1 MLIHLKGFIP
11 MFSKAF
17 HRASIAVAAAVYFL
31 FLLAGNAQITKAT
44 LNGVVTDVSGAS
56 IINADVTVTNTETNT
71 LRKVKTDSSGRY
83 YVNDLL
89 PGSYELTAEAAG
101 FDRAVT
107 SKITLAVAQ
116 TRQLSIVLKPG
127 QVSQ

>member
-1 MLIHLKGFIP
+1 

-56 IINADVTVTNTETNT
+56 IVNADVTVT
-71 LRKVKTDSSGRY
+71 TDPALNECHISG
-83 YVNDLL
+83 
-89 PGSYELTAEAAG
+89 
-101 FDRAVT
+101 FHT
-107 SKITLAVAQ
+107 SKFVWIQPMAG
-116 TRQLSIVLKPG
+116 S
-127 QVSQ
+127 